1 MDIVVDSREQ
11 RPLWTKDIEIKALN
25 VGDYSLKGHEDKI
38 AVERKSLQDL
48 FGTLGSGHK
57 RFKKELER
65 AEGYDYFAIVVDG
78 SYSDCKKKNF
88 AGSFYSK
95 MKGYVI
101 IKILFTLHVKYKINI
116 FFTNGRVESK
126 QVIKSIFEA
135 YITNISK

>member
-11 RPLWTKDIEIKALN
+11 KPLWKKDIEVKALN
-25 VGDYSLKGHEDKI
+25 VGDYSLKGYENRI

-48 FGTLGSGHK
+48 FGTLGKGHK

-65 AEGYDYFAIVVDG
+65 ADGYDYFAIVVDG
-78 SYSDCKKKNF
+78 SYSDCKNKNF

-116 FFTNGRVESK
+116 FFTSGRVESK

-135 YITNISK
+135 YLNTKK